1 MFLFPQ
7 VGEVTITKDDTLLLK
22 GKGAEKAIAKRVEQI
37 KDQIE
42 NSTSEYEKE
51 KMQERMARLASGVA
65 ILKVKKP
72 FCIFKYVNLKNNFT
86 LVVFPIHYGI

>member
-1 MFLFPQ
+1 
-7 VGEVTITKDDTLLLK
+7 LK

-65 ILKVKKP
+65 ILKVIKR
-72 FCIFKYVNLKNNFT
+72 FYFETIFLSLYLQ
-86 LVVFPIHYGI
+86 IR